1 MIPIRDLHPPSR
13 TPYVTYGLIAVNV
26 FVFFFGLSLDV
37 EVRRAL
43 VSYFGFIPALF
54 STGAVLV
61 PVTEGGASDHLF
73 TPFTSMF
80 LHGDFAHIVGNMW
93 FLHVFGDN
101 VEDALGKARFTAFYF
116 AAGFFAALAQLVV
129 DPAST
134 LPMIGASGAV
144 AGVLGAYLVLYP
156 RARVLVLVPI
166 FVIVSFFEWPAY
178 LVVGEWFV
186 IQVLAGL
193 IALSRETP
201 SGGVAWFAHIGG
213 FLVGL
218 VSARALSLP
227 DDADARA
234 PSDRRAI

>member
-116 AAGFFAALAQLVV
+116 AAGLFAALAQLVV

>member
-1 MIPIRDLHPPSR
+1 M
-13 TPYVTYGLIAVNV
+13 
-26 FVFFFGLSLDV
+26 
-37 EVRRAL
+37 
-43 VSYFGFIPALF
+43 
-54 STGAVLV
+54 
-61 PVTEGGASDHLF
+61 
-73 TPFTSMF
+73 
-80 LHGDFAHIVGNMW
+80 
-93 FLHVFGDN
+93 
-101 VEDALGKARFTAFYF
+101 
-116 AAGFFAALAQLVV
+116 
-129 DPAST
+129 
-134 LPMIGASGAV
+134 
-144 AGVLGAYLVLYP
+144 
-156 RARVLVLVPI
+156 LVLVPI
-166 FVIVSFFEWPAY
+166 LVIVSFFEWPAY